1 MIYNVIDLF
10 AGAGGLSLGFKQT
23 GQVNIIAAAENN
35 PNARKTYKRNFKLAR
50 LYSDVRTIDYSEL
63 QNTVGPVDIVIG
75 GPPCQGFSN
84 ANRQHSTVISMNNRL
99 VKEYVRA
106 ICELKPK
113 AFVMENVAMLRSQVH
128 RFFLE
133 EQDLD
138 NERIMALS
146 LSEDKIEIL
155 PKSVNF
161 ENSIS
166 FLETAQEEF
175 GFAWAEGFYK
185 IINILYRYRINP
197 VKFDATLEKYQKKLV
212 AQLNEIVRLTN
223 EVQELNVLQQNDERM
238 AKAILQYIEK
248 KDNFDTVILAI
259 SDSIIM
265 QRAIMKIKELTDND
279 IHIFEYKEEN
289 GSLVAVVKSYPVLDY
304 IRAILENEPYNYT
317 LSENT
322 LNAIHYGAPQRRERF
337 IIVGLKKDLNTKY
350 TAPEIKFTEGNYR
363 TVHDA
368 IADLQDVIPTTEVT
382 GDYIELEAHPN
393 ATGLEKELRGRA
405 LYNHIVTAT
414 GETAMARFKALKAGE
429 NFHDLDPTLKTTYS
443 NAERTQNTIYMRL
456 KYNEPSGTVVN
467 VRKSMWIHPE
477 LDRAISIREA
487 ARLQTFPD
495 SFIFEGTKDSQYQQV
510 GNAVPPYLAKAIA
523 DSVIRILNN
532 AIK

>member
-23 GQVNIIAAAENN
+23 GQVKIIAAAENN
-35 PNARKTYKRNFKLAR
+35 LNARKTYKRNFKLAR
-50 LYSDVRTIDYSEL
+50 LYSDVRTIDYAEL
-63 QNTVGPVDIVIG
+63 QDTVGSVDIVIG

-84 ANRQHSTVISMNNRL
+84 ANRQHTTVISMNNRL

-166 FLETAQEEF
+166 FLETAQKKF

-185 IINILYRYRINP
+185 IINILYRYRINT
-197 VKFDATLEKYQKKLV
+197 VKFDTALEKYQKKLMT
-212 AQLNEIVRLTN
+212 QLDEIVRLTN
-223 EVQELNVLQQNDERM
+223 EVQELNVLQQNDQRM

-248 KDNFDTVILAI
+248 KDNFDAVILAI

-337 IIVGLKKDLNTKY
+337 IIVGLKKELNTKY
-350 TAPEIKFTEGNYR
+350 TAPEIKFAEGNYR

-368 IADLQDVIPTTEVT
+368 IADLQDVIPSTEVT
-382 GDYIELEAHPN
+382 GDYIELEAHPD

-405 LYNHIVTAT
+405 LYNHIITAT
-414 GETAMARFKALKAGE
+414 RETAMARFKALKAGE
-429 NFHDLDPTLKTTYS
+429 NFHDLDPELKTTYS
-443 NAERTQNTIYMRL
+443 NAARTQNTIYMRL

-532 AIK
+532 AIE

>member
-35 PNARKTYKRNFKLAR
+35 PNARKTYKRNFKLDR
-50 LYSDVRTIDYSEL
+50 LYSDVRTIDYAEL
-63 QNTVGPVDIVIG
+63 QNSVGPVDIVIG

-84 ANRQHSTVISMNNRL
+84 ANRQHTSVISMNNRL

-106 ICELKPK
+106 ICELNPK

-133 EQDLD
+133 ERDIAD
-138 NERIMALS
+138 KRIMALP

-155 PKSVNF
+155 PECLNF
-161 ENSIS
+161 DNSID
-166 FLETAQEEF
+166 FLKNARTEM
-175 GFAWAEGFYK
+175 GGAWAESFYK
-185 IINILYRYRINP
+185 IINVLYRYRINQP
-197 VKFDATLEKYQKKLV
+197 KFDKTIEKYQKKLV
-212 AQLNEIVRLTN
+212 MQLNEILKITVDA
-223 EVQELNVLQQNDERM
+223 EMVNVLQENDSKM
-238 AKAILQYIEK
+238 ANAILQYIETG
-248 KDNFDTVILAI
+248 DNFDDTVLAI
-259 SDSIIM
+259 SNSIMM

-279 IHIFEYKEEN
+279 IHIFDYREDS

-304 IRAILENEPYNYT
+304 IRAILENEPYDYT

-337 IIVGLKKDLNTKY
+337 IIVGLKRELNSKY
-350 TAPEIKFTEGNYR
+350 VAPEAKFTEGNYR
-363 TVHDA
+363 TVYDA
-368 IADLQDVIPTTEVT
+368 IADIQDVPPYTEVT
-382 GDYIELEAHPN
+382 GNYIALEPHPN
-393 ATGLEKELRGRA
+393 ATGLEKELRGKA
-405 LYNHIVTAT
+405 LYNHITTAT
-414 GETAMARFKALKAGE
+414 RETAMARFKALKAGE
-429 NFHDLDPTLKTTYS
+429 NFHNLDPELKTTYS
-443 NAERTQNTIYMRL
+443 NADRTQNTIYMRL

-495 SFIFEGTKDSQYQQV
+495 TFVFEGTKDSQYQQV
-510 GNAVPPYLAKAIA
+510 GNAVPPFLARAIA
-523 DSVIRILNN
+523 ESVISILDKS
-532 AIK
+532 AE

>member
-1 MIYNVIDLF
+1 MRYNVIDLF

-23 GQVNIIAAAENN
+23 GQVKIIAAAENN
-35 PNARKTYKRNFKLAR
+35 LNARKTYKRNFKLAR
-50 LYSDVRTIDYSEL
+50 LYSDVRTIDYAEL
-63 QNTVGPVDIVIG
+63 QDTVGPVDIVIG

-84 ANRQHSTVISMNNRL
+84 ANRQHTTVISMNNRL

-106 ICELKPK
+106 ICELNPK

-138 NERIMALS
+138 NERIMALP
-146 LSEDKIEIL
+146 LSEDKIELL

-161 ENSIS
+161 DNSIT
-166 FLETAQEEF
+166 FLENARTEI
-175 GFAWAEGFYK
+175 GFAWAESFYK
-185 IINILYRYRINP
+185 IINILYRYRIN
-197 VKFDATLEKYQKKLV
+197 VSKFDATLEKYQKKLA
-212 AQLNEIVRLTN
+212 AQLNEILKITA
-223 EVQELNVLQQNDERM
+223 EVETTNVLQENDAKM
-238 AKAILQYIEK
+238 AREILQYIEQ
-248 KDNFDTVILAI
+248 KDNFDDAVSAI
-259 SDSIIM
+259 SNSILL
-265 QRAIMKIKELTDND
+265 QRAIIKIKELTDNN
-279 IHIFEYKEEN
+279 IHIFEYAEDN

-304 IRAILENEPYNYT
+304 IRAILENEPYNYI

-337 IIVGLKKDLNTKY
+337 IIVGLKKEMNAKY
-350 TAPEIKFTEGNYR
+350 IAPEIRFTEGNYR

-368 IADLQDVIPTTEVT
+368 IADIQDVAPVTEVT

-393 ATGLEKELRGRA
+393 AAGLEKELRGRA
-405 LYNHIVTAT
+405 LYNHITTAT
-414 GETAMARFKALKAGE
+414 RATAMERFKALKAGE
-429 NFHDLDPTLKTTYS
+429 NFHNLNPELKTTYS

-456 KYNEPSGTVVN
+456 KYNEPCGTVVN

-523 DSVIRILNN
+523 DSVINILNKS
-532 AIK
+532 IE

>member
-23 GQVNIIAAAENN
+23 GQVKIVAAAENN
-35 PNARKTYKRNFKLAR
+35 LNARKTYKRNFKLAR
-50 LYSDVRTIDYSEL
+50 LYSDVRTIDYAEL
-63 QNTVGPVDIVIG
+63 QDTVGSVDIVIG

-84 ANRQHSTVISMNNRL
+84 ANRQHTTVISMNNRL

-106 ICELKPK
+106 ICELNPK

-133 EQDLD
+133 EQDLN
-138 NERIMALS
+138 NERIMALP

-155 PKSVNF
+155 PECVNF
-161 ENSIS
+161 NNSID
-166 FLETAQEEF
+166 FLETARAEM
-175 GFAWAEGFYK
+175 GYAWAEGFYK

-197 VKFDATLEKYQKKLV
+197 AKFDTTLEKYQKKLS
-212 AQLNEIVRLTN
+212 AQLG
-223 EVQELNVLQQNDERM
+223 EVLKITAEAEELNVFQENDAKM
-238 AKAILQYIEK
+238 AKAILQYMEQ
-248 KDNFDTVILAI
+248 KDNFDDAVLAI
-259 SDSIIM
+259 SNSIMM
-265 QRAIMKIKELTDND
+265 QRAIMKVKELTDND
-279 IHIFEYKEEN
+279 IHIFEYKEDN

-304 IRAILENEPYNYT
+304 IRAILENAPYNYT

-337 IIVGLKKDLNTKY
+337 IIVGLKKEMNAKY
-350 TAPEIKFTEGNYR
+350 IAPEIKFTEGHYR

-368 IADLQDVIPTTEVT
+368 IADIQDVIPVTEVT
-382 GDYIELEAHPN
+382 SDYIELEAHPN

-405 LYNHIVTAT
+405 LYNHITTAT
-414 GETAMARFKALKAGE
+414 RETAMARFKVLKAGE
-429 NFHDLDPTLKTTYS
+429 NFHDLDPELKTTYS
-443 NAERTQNTIYMRL
+443 NADRTQNTIYMRL

-523 DSVIRILNN
+523 DSVISILNN
-532 AIK
+532 ATE